1 MSNKSKQFEVQTP
14 VLKTVVDGCL
24 SVFKDAVNGDADI
37 KQAGVASTHAMRIT
51 KGVEVDLRVR
61 LAKERL
67 AKIET

>member
-1 MSNKSKQFEVQTP
+1 MSKKKTFEVQTP

-24 SVFKDAVNGDADI
+24 SIFTKAVSGQADVR
-37 KQAGVASTHAMRIT
+37 QAAVASTHAMRIT

-67 AKIET
+67 AKLEA